1 MVRLVVTFFAIVAAV
16 GAQGFGTKG
25 TLSITIQVTGRQGTV
40 PGTNLNVELLNNTGG
55 VVSRA
60 VTGDGGGVDFENIE
74 PGCYQV
80 RIVHYQEGVTNEP
93 CIQVIADRGRQ
104 SRTVYL
110 QPVDANDSS
119 TESAISTAALAIPD
133 SAKTEFERGIEAMRH
148 EKLGDAEKR
157 LRKAVEKYP
166 SYADAW
172 NALGVVAMKRG
183 EPEAGRRNFVEA
195 MRVDPDFAPAAVNM
209 ARLLVPERKNR
220 DAIQYLQKSLAL
232 DPRNSDAWSLLALA
246 QFNEGDLDGAI
257 ASAER
262 AHKFPHPG
270 NAAMH
275 FLAATIYDRQRRI
288 DDVARELELYLQEDP
303 NGINADR
310 ARKGLKNYADRKKL
324 LAQGKK

>member
-1 MVRLVVTFFAIVAAV
+1 MVRLVIAFFAIVSAGA
-16 GAQGFGTKG
+16 AQGFGAKG
-25 TLSITIQVTGRQGTV
+25 TLSITVQVTGRQGTI
-40 PGTNLNVELLNNTGG
+40 PCNNLNVELLSSTGG

-60 VTGDGGGVDFENIE
+60 VTGEGGGVDFDNID
-74 PGCYQV
+74 PGCYQIRV
-80 RIVHYQEGVTNEP
+80 VHYQDGVTNEP

-110 QPVDANDSS
+110 QALEGSDSPQ
-119 TESAISTAALAIPD
+119 SAISTAALAVPD
-133 SAKTEFERGIEAMRH
+133 SAKSEFEHGMEAMRRD
-148 EKLGDAEKR
+148 KLGDAEKR

-183 EPEAGRRNFVEA
+183 EPDAGRKNFSKA
-195 MRVDPDFAPAAVNM
+195 MRVDPNFAPAAVNM
-209 ARLLVPERKNR
+209 ARLLVPENKNR
-220 DAIQYLQKSLAL
+220 DAIRYLQKSLTL

-246 QFNEGDLDGAI
+246 QFNEGDLESAA
-257 ASAER
+257 ASAEK
-262 AHKFPHPG
+262 AHNFPHPG

-288 DDVARELELYLQEDP
+288 DDVARQLELYLQEDP

-310 ARKGLKNYADRKKL
+310 ARKGLKNYAERKKL